1 MKECG
6 NCKNLDDCTPCEK
19 QLFVGTL
26 ICEDY
31 IDIDCDCLEEESE
44 AKWEEVSYNRYTE
57 TLWDYGE
64 MSEWDL
70 YIIKKY

>member
-26 ICEDY
+26 VCDDYED
-31 IDIDCDCLEEESE
+31 INDDCLEDGVWYEM
-44 AKWEEVSYNRYTE
+44 SYNRYTE
-57 TLWDYGE
+57 TGWDTE
-64 MSEWDL
+64 PSEWDI
-70 YIIKKY
+70 YILKRY